1 MLGGKDK
8 LIDVLE
14 NDSGTFRLTVWFS
27 PSDIAGYSS
36 WNAQRRAGNQWLP
49 TDRATK
55 DHSPGQGC
63 PPFEQSMPWA
73 LVRCALFLFDFCAK
87 TEHARSLKFST
98 WFRDTLCS
106 ALPDRSPWWQLKKW
120 RVPKC
125 RPAVNVSL
133 FMKTFPL
140 QFLIEVKGQH
150 FASGARMPE
159 GKGAFA
165 DILGSL
171 LPYKKR
177 QLSWSYYSRVW
188 TSSCTGAK
196 KLYVE
201 IIGLLLIFD
210 QAHQDAPHCPAY
222 ILLYICWLISF
233 KCKSVPWP
241 LSTQVQLRFL
251 CWKPSTR
258 STKWWRRKTC
268 VRWHKKHKT
277 IDYCILR
284 CAKCLQHSEI
294 ARTEYL
300 EHPRSFLNEH
310 AHGSIWGTTWRGC
323 NVFRDWQTPEI
334 YRACLNRTILGLY
347 PFFCDEDF
355 G

>member
-1 MLGGKDK
+1 M
-8 LIDVLE
+8 
-14 NDSGTFRLTVWFS
+14 
-27 PSDIAGYSS
+27 
-36 WNAQRRAGNQWLP
+36 
-49 TDRATK
+49 TK
-55 DHSPGQGC
+55 ARSA
-63 PPFEQSMPWA
+63 W
-73 LVRCALFLFDFCAK
+73 LFDFHPLTLQDIPAGMHSDELEINDYPQIARQKITHRDRVVHLLNRVCHERWCDVLCFCLISVHVFLTLAANQNTQGHWSLALDFETPCAQPCLIGAVGGNWRNDGCQSAGPQWMSPCSWK
-87 TEHARSLKFST
+87 LSVCNSWLRSKDNTLLLEPACRKARVLLLTFGEACFLTKRGNSLDLTILESGLHPAQERRSSTLRSLVCFQFS
-98 WFRDTLCS
+98 
-106 ALPDRSPWWQLKKW
+106 
-120 RVPKC
+120 
-125 RPAVNVSL
+125 
-133 FMKTFPL
+133 
-140 QFLIEVKGQH
+140 
-150 FASGARMPE
+150 
-159 GKGAFA
+159 
-165 DILGSL
+165 
-171 LPYKKR
+171 
-177 QLSWSYYSRVW
+177 
-188 TSSCTGAK
+188 
-196 KLYVE
+196 
-201 IIGLLLIFD
+201 
-210 QAHQDAPHCPAY
+210 DAPHCPAY

-268 VRWHKKHKT
+268 FRWHKKHKT

-310 AHGSIWGTTWRGC
+310 AHGSIWGITWRGY